1 MAIRAWPVLLALGC
15 ASEPLSPTG
24 SAPEVNASPT
34 ATATAPTP
42 SDDSPFQP
50 VAVYPAGPYGRGVGA
65 VVENLSF
72 LGWHDPVA
80 SGYDPALLEMVS
92 FSDFYDPT
100 GTEVKLIVLNASAIW
115 CGFCQAEMRDMKANG
130 TDAKYR
136 TKGVRVI
143 GTLFQDGQALPAK
156 PDDLRVWG
164 SVPAHSI
171 TFPLLLD
178 PGLKAGVYFT
188 SDATPL
194 NLIIDATTMRIVRAV
209 MGYDNSPTSGF
220 WAIVD
225 QELAR
230 RGVSAP

>member
-1 MAIRAWPVLLALGC
+1 MAIRAWPVLFVLGC
-15 ASEPLSPTG
+15 ASEPLAPTG
-24 SAPEVNASPT
+24 SEPEVNASPT
-34 ATATAPTP
+34 ATATSPTP
-42 SDDSPFQP
+42 HDDSPFEP
-50 VAVYPAGPYGRGVGA
+50 VVAYPAGPYGRGVGA

-72 LGWHDPVA
+72 LGWRDPVA
-80 SGYDPALLEMVS
+80 SGYDPAQLETVS
-92 FSDFYDPT
+92 FGDFYDPT
-100 GTEVKLIVLNASAIW
+100 GTQVKLIVLNASAIW
-115 CGFCQAEMRDMKANG
+115 CGFCQAEMRDMKANA

-136 TKGVRVI
+136 AKGVRVL
-143 GTLFQDGQALPAK
+143 GALFQDGQGSPAK

-164 SVPAHSI
+164 SAPAHAI

-225 QELAR
+225 QELEQ
-230 RGVSAP
+230 RGVPAP